1 MSIESFLKK
10 KNKKTKK
17 KNCNF
22 VNPKFLRKPNKEN
35 GITHLDWKLYN
46 NAIQEI
52 ISNTLDNF

>member
-10 KNKKTKK
+10 KQKK
-17 KNCNF
+17 KLQLF